1 MAEQVSVP
9 AYIILH
15 YGTFKGIWGWFIL
28 LLPCMGSTFYTAM
41 MVPYNVAFNTTEDD
55 TKWEKMTW
63 LVIDSMVDVIFI
75 ADVVINFMT
84 SIVSSSGEVIMDAK
98 IIRMNYVSN
107 WFSLDLLS
115 CLPYDLIN
123 YIITGGSQPGEGGI
137 TSLFSALKVAR
148 LLRVARVAR
157 KLDHFA
163 EYSGTGQYLTALSL
177 KSAFGLFGHWLACF
191 WYSIGITQI
200 CDEKTDLKTPV
211 LRE

>member
-1 MAEQVSVP
+1 
-9 AYIILH
+9 
-15 YGTFKGIWGWFIL
+15 
-28 LLPCMGSTFYTAM
+28 M
-41 MVPYNVAFNTTEDD
+41 MVPYSVAFNHKDQFGAAQR
-55 TKWEKMTW
+55 WEKMSW

-84 SIVSSSGEVIMDAK
+84 SIVSSSGEVIMDPK

-123 YIITGGSQPGEGGI
+123 YIISGEDDEPGTTDGGI

-163 EYSGTGQYLTALSL
+163 EYSGTGLHPFL
-177 KSAFGLFGHWLACF
+177 
-191 WYSIGITQI
+191 
-200 CDEKTDLKTPV
+200 EN
-211 LRE
+211 